1 MYKGLITL
9 THQEVEEHSEDDRNS
24 GGDRDEREMAADTLW
39 KLSLLLGKCPRPG
52 WSGMMNMLNTGKDHP
67 G

>member
-1 MYKGLITL
+1 MYKGLINL